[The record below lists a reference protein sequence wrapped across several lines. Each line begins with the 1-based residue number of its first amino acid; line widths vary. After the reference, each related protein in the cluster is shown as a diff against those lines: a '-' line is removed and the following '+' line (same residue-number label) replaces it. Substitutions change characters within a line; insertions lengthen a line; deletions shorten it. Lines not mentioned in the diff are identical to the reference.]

1 MICLAGWANTQKAA
15 GKWRFELYYI
25 DFGLGMLLLAVALA
39 LTFGSLGSDLSVE
52 DNLAIAGKRN
62 MAYAMVAGAAF
73 SLSNMLLAAAVSV
86 AGMSVAFP
94 IAFAVTMIFGAFL
107 NFIFKV
113 PANIPYAVVGMLFL
127 LGSITTMAF
136 AHAGHLEEMRKN
148 LTPAA
153 RRRRDSAA
161 KGILLSCISGFFMTL
176 FIPLVDMSKASEIG
190 LGPYTVGIFMALGA
204 FLIIFPLNL
213 YFMNLPVSGESIN
226 FLLYT
231 KGTMNQHFL
240 GFLGGLMASAGM
252 IGVLVAYSAPKQ
264 ALSLTWAY
272 ALTHAVPLL
281 SIACGMLVW
290 KEFSSATGKTPLFLG
305 LGGLL
310 FAAGLGCLAI
320 A

>member
-1 MICLAGWANTQKAA
+1 
-15 GKWRFELYYI
+15 
-25 DFGLGMLLLAVALA
+25 
-39 LTFGSLGSDLSVE
+39 
-52 DNLAIAGKRN
+52 
-62 MAYAMVAGAAF
+62 
-73 SLSNMLLAAAVSV
+73 MLLAAAVSV

-94 IAFAVTMIFGAFL
+94 IAFAVTMILGAFL

-176 FIPLVDMSKASEIG
+176 FLPLVEMSKASEIG

-226 FLLYT
+226 FLMYT
-231 KGTMNQHFL
+231 KGTMKQHFL

-264 ALSLTWAY
+264 ALSLMTAY

-281 SIACGMLVW
+281 SIGFGILVW
-290 KEFSSATGKTPLFLG
+290 KEFAGATGKTPLFLG